1 MPRRN
6 DLSDIAAFL
15 AVARE
20 RNFTRAAS
28 QLGVTQSALSHTIRG
43 LEERLG
49 LRLLTRS
56 TRSVSPTEAGE
67 RLIHSVGLHFEE
79 IEAGIAALGSLR
91 DRPSGTVRITAS
103 DHAIDSLLWPKLQ
116 PVLAEYPEIKVEL
129 IVDYGFTDIVA
140 ERYDAGVR
148 YGEAIA
154 KEMIAVR
161 IGPDAEIGIVGS
173 PSYFDEREPPLN
185 PQDLLV
191 HSCINM
197 RMPTYGGLYAWEF
210 DKEGQSVNVRVEG
223 QLVFNTIQQIRRA
236 ALDGFGLAY
245 IPLDLVQRDVDEG
258 RLVRVLADWCEPFT
272 GFHLY
277 YPSRRQASPAFVA
290 VVNALRH
297 RGR

>member
-56 TRSVSPTEAGE
+56 TRSVAPTEAGE
-67 RLIHSVGLHFEE
+67 RLIESVGLHFEE

-116 PVLAEYPEIKVEL
+116 PVLKQYPEIKVEL

-173 PSYFDEREPPLN
+173 PDYLKGRDPPRH
-185 PQDLLV
+185 PQDLLA
-191 HSCINM
+191 HNCINM

-210 DKEGQSVNVRVEG
+210 DKAGQSVNVRVEG
-223 QLVFNTIQQIRRA
+223 QLVFNGIQQIRQA

-245 IPLDLVQRDVDEG
+245 IPLDIVQPDINAG
-258 RLVRVLADWCEPFT
+258 RLVRVLSD
-272 GFHLY
+272 
-277 YPSRRQASPAFVA
+277 
-290 VVNALRH
+290 
-297 RGR
+297 

>member
-56 TRSVSPTEAGE
+56 TRSVAPTEAGE
-67 RLIHSVGLHFEE
+67 RLIESVGLHFEE

-116 PVLAEYPEIKVEL
+116 PVLKRYPEIKVEL

-173 PSYFDEREPPLN
+173 PDYLKGRDPPRH
-185 PQDLLV
+185 PQDLLA
-191 HSCINM
+191 HNCINM

-210 DKEGQSVNVRVEG
+210 DKAGQSVNVRVEG
-223 QLVFNTIQQIRRA
+223 QLVFNGIQQIRQA

-245 IPLDLVQRDVDEG
+245 IPLDIVQPDINAG
-258 RLVRVLADWCEPFT
+258 RLVRVLSDWCEPFT

-290 VVNALRH
+290 VVDALRH
-297 RGR
+297 RVR